1 METTNP
7 ILKLFKIILFLLPTN
22 TQDYSQNK
30 NRMIR
35 AIPIKINMD

>member
-7 ILKLFKIILFLLPTN
+7 ILKLFKIIPFLLPTN
-22 TQDYSQNK
+22 TQDYSRNK

-35 AIPIKINMD
+35 AIPKDNTL